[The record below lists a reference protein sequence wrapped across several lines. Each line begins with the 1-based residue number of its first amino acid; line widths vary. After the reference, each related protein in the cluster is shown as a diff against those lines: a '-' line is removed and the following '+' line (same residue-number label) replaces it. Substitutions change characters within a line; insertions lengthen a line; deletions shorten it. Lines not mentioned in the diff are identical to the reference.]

1 MGNQDD
7 RANLTRRQVI
17 ATAGATGVLAGIDT
31 LVGGSQAQ
39 SGKTP
44 HVIIVGAGLAGLCAA
59 YLLQQKSWT
68 YTLLEAERN
77 HIGGRVRT
85 MPIGDGLYWEA
96 GAMRIPKEHHIVRKY
111 ISMFSEL
118 ELRPFV
124 MYSSKTFLFARG
136 KSATAE
142 ADIKTQ
148 FNLTLEEAELSS
160 GELWDISVKD
170 VARGVKTQGFS
181 HPLSAAELKQLK
193 TENFFT
199 YDKLINL
206 DRQSLRQL
214 IQTARLPVEPVP
226 ENFVRPLSDE
236 AVEFLLFAYGNLAIQ
251 HGAAT
256 EFLREEN
263 IGVWDPGFSEIKGG
277 TSRLPAAFLNRLTTK
292 PKMGYEVI
300 RLEQD
305 EAGGRVT
312 AVCRTGSGEYREDAD
327 FLLCTI
333 PLPILARV
341 EVAPPFSHEK
351 QRAIIEVGYDS
362 GTKVA
367 LLTKNRFWERKH
379 GIYGGSSTT
388 DLITGAIVYPSD
400 NAKDKDGT
408 EPLDPA
414 VSDQPGVFIAC
425 YTWGQDA
432 RRLGAMPAS
441 EREDFVI
448 REVSKVHPQLT
459 NEPDMILGRASW
471 AWDTYRWCG
480 GTFAFYQPG
489 QFARIHQHLVR
500 PEGRVYFAGEHCS
513 HSHSWMEGALESA
526 ESAVDSLLARA
537 G

>member
-1 MGNQDD
+1 MSETENI
-7 RANLTRRQVI
+7 NLTRRAVLKG
-17 ATAGATGVLAGIDT
+17 AGAAGVAAGMDT
-31 LVGGSQAQ
+31 MIGASRAQ
-39 SGKTP
+39 SGKPP

-59 YLLQQKSWT
+59 YLLQQKDWT
-68 YTLLEAERN
+68 YTLLEGERN

-85 MPIGDGLYWEA
+85 MPIGDRGSGLYWEA

-136 KSATAE
+136 KRATAE

-148 FNLTLEEAELSS
+148 FSLTLEEAALSS
-160 GELWDISVKD
+160 GELWDISVKN
-170 VARGVKTQGFS
+170 VARGVRTQGVS
-181 HPLSAAELKQLK
+181 HPLSTAELKQLR
-193 TENFFT
+193 TENIFT

-206 DRQSLRQL
+206 DRRSLRQL
-214 IQTARLPVEPVP
+214 IQAARLPVDPVP
-226 ENFVRPLSDE
+226 ETFVRPFSDE
-236 AVEFLLFAYGNLAIQ
+236 AIEFLLFAYGNLAIQ

-263 IGVWDPGFSEIKGG
+263 VGVWDPGFSEIKGG
-277 TSRLPAAFLNRLTTK
+277 TSRLPGAFLDRLTTK
-292 PKMGYEVI
+292 PKMGCEVV
-300 RLEQD
+300 RFEQD
-305 EAGGRVT
+305 EAHGRVT
-312 AVCRTGSGEYREDAD
+312 AVCQTVNGEYRESAD

-333 PLPILARV
+333 PLPILARIDV
-341 EVAPPFSHEK
+341 DPPFSDKK

-367 LLTKNRFWERKH
+367 LLTKSRFWEKEH
-379 GIYGGSSTT
+379 SIYGGASTT
-388 DLITGAIVYPSD
+388 DLMTGAIVYPSD
-400 NAKDKDGT
+400 NALNQDGT
-408 EPLDPA
+408 ELRDPD
-414 VSDQPGVFIAC
+414 VSNRPGVFIPC

-441 EREDFVI
+441 EREEFVI
-448 REVSKVHPQLT
+448 RLVSKVHPQLK
-459 NEPDMILGRASW
+459 EPGMILGQASW

-489 QFARIHQHLVR
+489 QFTRLHRHVVK
-500 PEGRVYFAGEHCS
+500 PEGRIYFAGEHCS

-526 ESAVDSLLARA
+526 ESAVNALLDR

>member
-1 MGNQDD
+1 MSQADSINP
-7 RANLTRRQVI
+7 TRRAVLQG
-17 ATAGATGVLAGIDT
+17 AGAAGVAAGFDAMI
-31 LVGGSQAQ
+31 GASQAQ

-59 YLLQQKSWT
+59 YLLQQKNWT
-68 YTLLEAERN
+68 YTLLEADRN

-111 ISMFSEL
+111 ICMFREL

-124 MYSSKTFLFARG
+124 MYSSKTFKFARG
-136 KSATAE
+136 TRAIAE
-142 ADIKTQ
+142 ADIKKQ
-148 FNLTLEEAELSS
+148 FKLTPAEEGLSS
-160 GELWDISVKD
+160 DDLWDLSVKK
-170 VARGVKTQGFS
+170 VAQGKPTDAFPD
-181 HPLSAAELKQLK
+181 PLSAVEIAQLR
-193 TENFFT
+193 TAISFT
-199 YDKLINL
+199 SDKLIKL
-206 DRQSLRQL
+206 DRKSLRQL
-214 IQTARLPVEPVP
+214 IQAARMPYGK
-226 ENFVRPLSDE
+226 PLSDE
-236 AVEFLLFAYGNLAIQ
+236 AIDFLLFAVGNLTIQ

-300 RLEQD
+300 RLEQH

-312 AVCRTGSGEYREDAD
+312 AVCRTGNGEYREDAD

-367 LLTKNRFWERKH
+367 LLTKNRFWEKEHR
-379 GIYGGSSTT
+379 IYGGSSTT
-388 DLITGAIVYPSD
+388 DLMTGAIVYPSD

-414 VSDQPGVFIAC
+414 VSDRPGVFIAC

-489 QFARIHQHLVR
+489 QFARLHQHVVR
-500 PEGRVYFAGEHCS
+500 PEGRIYFAGEHCS